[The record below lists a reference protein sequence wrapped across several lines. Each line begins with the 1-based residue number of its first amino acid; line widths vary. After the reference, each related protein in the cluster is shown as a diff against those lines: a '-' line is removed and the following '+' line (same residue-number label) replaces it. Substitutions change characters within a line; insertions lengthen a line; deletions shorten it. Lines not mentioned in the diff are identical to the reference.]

1 MKKRFIHILIIT
13 ILCVSNANSQKELN
27 DYLKIAA
34 ENNPGI
40 KSLFLDYNAALEKI
54 PQVGTLPNL
63 NVSFGYFIQPI
74 ETRVGPQRAKIG
86 ISQMFPW
93 FGTLDAQ
100 EDVLVEAAKAK
111 YERFEDAKSKLFFD
125 VKSVYFNYY
134 FIKKG
139 IGITQDNLEILN
151 TFKQLA
157 IIKIETGKVSVVDEL
172 RVELEINELSNNLI
186 FLNDSK
192 WTLEIEFNRLLND
205 SITYDI
211 VTPDILWEDN
221 LEMQKQVLLDSITN
235 QNHLIKEL
243 EHRMLSWQKKE
254 KVGRKVGA
262 PQFIVGLDYA
272 FIGKS
277 DNTSLGGINGR
288 DAIMPMIGISIPL
301 YRKKYK
307 GIINEAIYKIES
319 IENKKIDKQ
328 NQLTILFERS
338 YRDYSDAKR
347 RINLYEKQLAI
358 AEQSLNILIVSYSA
372 DGKSFEEVLR
382 MERKV
387 LKYAL
392 ELDKA
397 RADKNVAAAFINYLT
412 GK

>member
-1 MKKRFIHILIIT
+1 MKKRFKHLLIIV
-13 ILCVSNANSQKELN
+13 IFCASNIHAQTKLN

-40 KSLFLDYNAALEKI
+40 RSLFLDYNAALEKI

-86 ISQMFPW
+86 VSQMFPW

-139 IGITQDNLEILN
+139 IEITKENLEILS

-172 RVELEINELSNNLI
+172 RVELEINELDNNLM
-186 FLNDSK
+186 FLEDSK

-205 SITYDI
+205 STTFEII
-211 VTPDILWEDN
+211 TPDILWSDD
-221 LEMQKQVLLDSITN
+221 LEMQKQALLDSITN
-235 QNHLIKEL
+235 QNHIIKEL
-243 EHRMLSWQKKE
+243 EHRMLSWQNQE
-254 KVGRKVGA
+254 KVGHKVGL
-262 PQFIVGLDYA
+262 PSFMVGLDYA

-277 DNTSLGGINGR
+277 ENTSLGEINGR

-307 GIINEAIYKIES
+307 GIINEALYKIES
-319 IENKKIDKQ
+319 IENKKVDKQ

-347 RINLYEKQLAI
+347 RIDLYEKQLNI

-372 DGKSFEEVLR
+372 DGKNFEEVLR

-412 GK
+412 GN